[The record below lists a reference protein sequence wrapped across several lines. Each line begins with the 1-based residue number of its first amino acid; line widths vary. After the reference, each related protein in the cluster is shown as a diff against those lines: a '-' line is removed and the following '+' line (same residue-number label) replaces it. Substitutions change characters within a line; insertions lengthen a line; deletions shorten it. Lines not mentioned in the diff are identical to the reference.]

1 MFHYIR
7 IFKWKYVEQKTRA
20 ISLTRKTNFF
30 IRVGGASIF
39 LSILSLIAI
48 KTNWLQSEKLQMEF
62 YLSYKIKARQ
72 GVCFLYS
79 GADDENL
86 YNENECITTGKNNN
100 VVLIGDSHAAH

>member
-1 MFHYIR
+1 
-7 IFKWKYVEQKTRA
+7 
-20 ISLTRKTNFF
+20 
-30 IRVGGASIF
+30 
-39 LSILSLIAI
+39 
-48 KTNWLQSEKLQMEF
+48 MEF